1 MEKRLRR
8 VAGSYGRVLVLVVA
22 ALPAGV
28 AAGAADAL
36 FGRVLLAVSGVR
48 AGWPLLTMP
57 FLAVAGALTAWAY
70 RRFGKG
76 AERGMGLVFGAAHG
90 QDQQIPLRLV
100 PLVMASTW
108 LTHLTGGSAGREGV
122 AVQIGATLSH
132 WLGRRLPLRDAAP
145 TFAVVGMAAG
155 FAGLFR
161 TPLAATVFALEVLA
175 AGRLRYEALAPA
187 LAASLVASATS
198 GALGLAKFE
207 VAVAPLAALDAPVT
221 LRLAL
226 AGLAFGVAGGAFAWL
241 LSRGK
246 SVAARL
252 LPNPVARAAAM
263 GAGLSAVLLVL
274 WGGRYCG
281 LGTNLIEAAIAGA
294 GQDVLPWDWALK
306 LALTVLT
313 LSAGYQGGEVTP
325 LFGIGASLG
334 GWIGQVTM
342 GDPSLVAA
350 LGMVGVFGAALNV
363 PITTIMLGIDMFG
376 AQAAGYFVIVGF
388 VSYLVAGHAAVY
400 PAQRIVTP
408 KRRGLKGDAA
418 LTVEGALERHRREL
432 EELMDE

>member
-8 VAGSYGRVLVLVVA
+8 VADAYGRVLVLVAA
-22 ALPAGV
+22 ALPVGV

-48 AGWPLLTMP
+48 AGWPLLTVP

-90 QDQQIPLRLV
+90 QDQEIPLRLV
-100 PLVMASTW
+100 PLVMVSTW

-132 WLGRRLPLRDAAP
+132 WLGRRLPLRNAAP

-207 VAVAPLAALDAPVT
+207 VAVPALAALDASAT

-252 LPNPVARAAAM
+252 LPNPVVRAAAV
-263 GAGLSAVLLVL
+263 GAGLSVVLLVL

-294 GQDVLPWDWALK
+294 GQDVLPWDWADRK
-306 LALTVLT
+306 SV
-313 LSAGYQGGEVTP
+313 V
-325 LFGIGASLG
+325 
-334 GWIGQVTM
+334 
-342 GDPSLVAA
+342 
-350 LGMVGVFGAALNV
+350 
-363 PITTIMLGIDMFG
+363 
-376 AQAAGYFVIVGF
+376 
-388 VSYLVAGHAAVY
+388 
-400 PAQRIVTP
+400 
-408 KRRGLKGDAA
+408 
-418 LTVEGALERHRREL
+418 
-432 EELMDE
+432 

>member
-8 VAGSYGRVLVLVVA
+8 VAGSYGRVLVLVAA
-22 ALPAGV
+22 ALPVGV

-48 AGWPLLTMP
+48 AGWPLVCVP

-90 QDQQIPLRLV
+90 QDQEIPLRLV
-100 PLVMASTW
+100 PLVMVSTW
-108 LTHLTGGSAGREGV
+108 LTHLTGGSTGREGV

-132 WLGRRLPLRDAAP
+132 WLGRRLPLRNAAP

-207 VAVAPLAALDAPVT
+207 VAVPALAALDASAT

-252 LPNPVARAAAM
+252 LPNPVVRAAAM
-263 GAGLSAVLLVL
+263 GAGLSVVLLVL

-325 LFGIGASLG
+325 LFSIGACLG
-334 GWIGQVTM
+334 VVLAGPLGL
-342 GDPSLVAA
+342 PVALA
-350 LGMVGVFGAALNV
+350 AAFGYAAVFGAATNTFLAPLLIGGEVFGWANLPAFFV
-363 PITTIMLGIDMFG
+363 VCAAAYLFNMGKTIY
-376 AQAAGYFVIVGF
+376 AGQLPG
-388 VSYLVAGHAAVY
+388 
-400 PAQRIVTP
+400 
-408 KRRGLKGDAA
+408 
-418 LTVEGALERHRREL
+418 
-432 EELMDE
+432 

>member
-1 MEKRLRR
+1 MRTRVERTNVEKRLRR
-8 VAGSYGRVLVLVVA
+8 VAGSYGRVLVLVAA

-48 AGWPLLTMP
+48 AAWPLLTVP

-132 WLGRRLPLRDAAP
+132 WLGRRLPLRNAAP

-263 GAGLSAVLLVL
+263 GAG
-274 WGGRYCG
+274 
-281 LGTNLIEAAIAGA
+281 
-294 GQDVLPWDWALK
+294 QDVLPWDWALK

-325 LFGIGASLG
+325 LFSIGACLG
-334 GWIGQVTM
+334 VVLAGPLGL
-342 GDPSLVAA
+342 PVALA
-350 LGMVGVFGAALNV
+350 AAFGYAAVFGAATNTFLAPLLIGGEVFGWANLPAFFV
-363 PITTIMLGIDMFG
+363 VCAAAYLFNMGKTIY
-376 AQAAGYFVIVGF
+376 AGQLPG
-388 VSYLVAGHAAVY
+388 
-400 PAQRIVTP
+400 
-408 KRRGLKGDAA
+408 
-418 LTVEGALERHRREL
+418 
-432 EELMDE
+432 

>member
-1 MEKRLRR
+1 MMTRVERTNVEKRLRR
-8 VAGSYGRVLVLVVA
+8 VAGSYGRVLVLVAA

-48 AGWPLLTMP
+48 AAWPLLTVP

-132 WLGRRLPLRDAAP
+132 WLGRRLPLRNAAP

-263 GAGLSAVLLVL
+263 GAG
-274 WGGRYCG
+274 
-281 LGTNLIEAAIAGA
+281 
-294 GQDVLPWDWALK
+294 QDVLPWDWALK

-325 LFGIGASLG
+325 LFSIGACLG
-334 GWIGQVTM
+334 VVLAGPLGL
-342 GDPSLVAA
+342 PVALA
-350 LGMVGVFGAALNV
+350 AAFGYAAVFGAATNTFLAPLLIGGEVFGWANLPAFFV
-363 PITTIMLGIDMFG
+363 VCAAAYLFNMGKTIY
-376 AQAAGYFVIVGF
+376 AGQLPG
-388 VSYLVAGHAAVY
+388 
-400 PAQRIVTP
+400 
-408 KRRGLKGDAA
+408 
-418 LTVEGALERHRREL
+418 
-432 EELMDE
+432 

>member
-8 VAGSYGRVLVLVVA
+8 VAGSYGRVLVLVAA
-22 ALPAGV
+22 ALPVGV

-48 AGWPLLTMP
+48 AGWPLVCVP

-70 RRFGKG
+70 HRFGKG

-90 QDQQIPLRLV
+90 QDQEIPLRLV
-100 PLVMASTW
+100 PLVMVSTW

-207 VAVAPLAALDAPVT
+207 VAVPALAALDAPAT

-226 AGLAFGVAGGAFAWL
+226 AGLAFAWL

-252 LPNPVARAAAM
+252 LPNPVVRAAAM
-263 GAGLSAVLLVL
+263 GAGLSVVLLVL

-325 LFGIGASLG
+325 LFSIGACLG
-334 GWIGQVTM
+334 VVLAGPLGLPVA
-342 GDPSLVAA
+342 LAAA
-350 LGMVGVFGAALNV
+350 LGYAAVFGAATNTFLAPLLIGGEVFGWANLPAFFV
-363 PITTIMLGIDMFG
+363 VCAAAYLFNMGKTIY
-376 AQAAGYFVIVGF
+376 AGQLSG
-388 VSYLVAGHAAVY
+388 
-400 PAQRIVTP
+400 
-408 KRRGLKGDAA
+408 
-418 LTVEGALERHRREL
+418 
-432 EELMDE
+432 

>member
-1 MEKRLRR
+1 MRTRVERTNVEKRLRR
-8 VAGSYGRVLVLVVA
+8 VAGSYGRVLVLVAA

-48 AGWPLLTMP
+48 AGWPLLTVP

-100 PLVMASTW
+100 PLVMVSTW

-132 WLGRRLPLRDAAP
+132 WLGRRLPLRNAAP

-155 FAGLFR
+155 FAGLFH

-198 GALGLAKFE
+198 DALGLAKFE
-207 VAVAPLAALDAPVT
+207 VAVAPLAALDASAT

-263 GAGLSAVLLVL
+263 GAG
-274 WGGRYCG
+274 
-281 LGTNLIEAAIAGA
+281 
-294 GQDVLPWDWALK
+294 QDVLPWDWALK

-325 LFGIGASLG
+325 LFSIGACLG
-334 GWIGQVTM
+334 VVLAGPLGLPVA
-342 GDPSLVAA
+342 LAAA
-350 LGMVGVFGAALNV
+350 LGYAAVFGAATNTFLAPLLIGGEVFGWANLPAFFV
-363 PITTIMLGIDMFG
+363 VCAAAYLFNMGKTIY
-376 AQAAGYFVIVGF
+376 AGQLPG
-388 VSYLVAGHAAVY
+388 
-400 PAQRIVTP
+400 
-408 KRRGLKGDAA
+408 
-418 LTVEGALERHRREL
+418 
-432 EELMDE
+432 